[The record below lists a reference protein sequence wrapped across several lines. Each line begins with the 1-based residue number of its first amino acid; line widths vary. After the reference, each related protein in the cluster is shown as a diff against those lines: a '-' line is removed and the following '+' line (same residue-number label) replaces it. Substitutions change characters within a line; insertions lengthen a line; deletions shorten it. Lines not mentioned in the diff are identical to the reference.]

1 MNERQDVGDIILA
14 GERSECA
21 LLAPLVLRYNAMTP
35 LKRHPIGGPEIVQL
49 AGLLILIAL
58 IYKHF
63 GPGVH
68 APVTLSVIF
77 FFAIGLFLLA
87 RLSQLEGDFNYF

>member
-1 MNERQDVGDIILA
+1 LA
-14 GERSECA
+14 KSFSLANTARCA
-21 LLAPLVLRYNAMTP
+21 LLAPLVLCYNAMTP
-35 LKRHPIGGPEIVQL
+35 LKRHPIGGPDIVQF

-87 RLSQLEGDFNYF
+87 WPMSLKARE